1 MMIHNENQSIKSFR
15 TFLCLVDA
23 ATAFTAVARR
33 VIASVTFDMVA
44 VAVTSVPKHASFV
57 VPIVGFMD
65 RAPTQSIDRN
75 DVTREIF
82 F

>member
-1 MMIHNENQSIKSFR
+1 MMKMIHSQTIKSFR

-44 VAVTSVPKHASFV
+44 VAVKSVPKHASFV
-57 VPIVGFMD
+57 VPMGGL
-65 RAPTQSIDRN
+65 T
-75 DVTREIF
+75 
-82 F
+82 